1 MGLNDASR
9 IWDAVDLGVSALE
22 SEAGRRAI
30 VLLTDGEASGNR
42 LGVADVIRHA
52 RASNVA
58 VSVIGSGGWV
68 LSMDL
73 PTRGPTPRSAL
84 EALTSETGGML
95 VFDAGGD
102 KFRRRNPGQF
112 FERIVE
118 ALRLSN

>member
-1 MGLNDASR
+1 MWNVEGSGGARLAFKDWSVGLNDASR

-84 EALTSETGGML
+84 EALTSETG
-95 VFDAGGD
+95 DICACCS
-102 KFRRRNPGQF
+102 RQRHR
-112 FERIVE
+112 
-118 ALRLSN
+118 